1 MILESKIV
9 FSKNFLGILSK
20 MGSNEVAK
28 ELVKLYNKDI
38 DGVQH
43 NYIDTTDEKDSVSFT
58 PDRKAIEL
66 NKDYVEKWKVI
77 EIVDI

>member
-1 MILESKIV
+1 
-9 FSKNFLGILSK
+9 

-58 PDRKAIEL
+58 PDRKL
-66 NKDYVEKWKVI
+66 
-77 EIVDI
+77 

>member
-43 NYIDTTDEKDSVSFT
+43 NYILLMKKT
-58 PDRKAIEL
+58 PLVLLR
-66 NKDYVEKWKVI
+66 
-77 EIVDI
+77 